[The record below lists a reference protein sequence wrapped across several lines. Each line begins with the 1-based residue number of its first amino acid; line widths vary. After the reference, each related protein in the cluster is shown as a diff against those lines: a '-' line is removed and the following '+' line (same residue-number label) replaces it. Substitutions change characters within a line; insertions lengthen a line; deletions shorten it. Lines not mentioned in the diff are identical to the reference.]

1 MGPLLPGN
9 LAVRFVRSST
19 AMPTYQ
25 FTIVRVLESFD
36 TYQVNTDTASQ
47 ALEIAQNILSGETQL
62 ESICYDEQCTETYIQ
77 DDEVIETASVSSV
90 QSVSPTTA

>member
-1 MGPLLPGN
+1 
-9 LAVRFVRSST
+9 
-19 AMPTYQ
+19 MPTYQ